1 MRNGALTL
9 FPVGAWAPLQ
19 VKLKIFQWKWN
30 RGRSNGL
37 RHYMFASKTND
48 FSSIKMLTLVSR
60 GALYKTAITMLADI
74 SDLFVYLI
82 FLRLLYSSVFFLL
95 FEFIHNENIIHQ
107 FFTTVNDKNNLNC
120 HIYLISV
127 MSLFSE
133 CFLCTVKIFINY
145 PRWILF
151 CS

>member
-1 MRNGALTL
+1 
-9 FPVGAWAPLQ
+9 
-19 VKLKIFQWKWN
+19 
-30 RGRSNGL
+30 
-37 RHYMFASKTND
+37 
-48 FSSIKMLTLVSR
+48 MLTLVTR

-127 MSLFSE
+127 ISLFSK

-145 PRWILF
+145 QDGSYFALKFEQYFI
-151 CS
+151 